1 MTEPLPV
8 AFEPFTVA
16 VMLVAGIGLGFAYFA
31 LMRRSTESY
40 LAGGGW
46 LAPLA
51 LTAARLAGAV
61 VVLAVAAHFGAASLL
76 AVFGGF
82 LIARA
87 IVLRRVRRESTG

>member
-1 MTEPLPV
+1 MTDQLPL
-8 AFEPFTVA
+8 AFGPFTVA
-16 VMLVAGIGLGFAYFA
+16 AMLVAGIGLGFAYFA

-51 LTAARLAGAV
+51 LTVARLGGAV
-61 VVLAVAAHFGAASLL
+61 VVLAVAVHFGAAPLL

-87 IVLRRVRRESTG
+87 IVLRRVRGESTG

>member
-1 MTEPLPV
+1 MTDQLPLHFGPL
-8 AFEPFTVA
+8 TVA
-16 VMLVAGIGLGFAYFA
+16 AMLVAGLALGFAYFA

-51 LTAARLAGAV
+51 LTAARLAGTVA
-61 VVLAVAAHFGAASLL
+61 VLAVAAHFGAASLL

-87 IVLRRVRRESTG
+87 IVLRRVRRESAG

>member
-1 MTEPLPV
+1 MTDQLTVSLNPL
-8 AFEPFTVA
+8 TVV
-16 VMLVAGIGLGFAYFA
+16 VMLLIGIGLGFAYFA

-40 LAGGGW
+40 LAGRGW
-46 LAPLA
+46 VAPLA

-61 VVLAVAAHFGAASLL
+61 VVLAVAAHLGSAPLL
-76 AVFGGF
+76 AAFGGF